1 MAELIY
7 IHLTLE
13 SEQTELIAPTS
24 GFIQSIF
31 IISLTM
37 WFIVETMKINWT
49 GSEKAHHKDHI
60 GSLQTTPFCK
70 YEQNNNTIPNNDM
83 IYLRYTK

>member
-1 MAELIY
+1 
-7 IHLTLE
+7 
-13 SEQTELIAPTS
+13 
-24 GFIQSIF
+24 
-31 IISLTM
+31 M